1 MESLVSIIVPVYNG
15 EKVIERCLR
24 SLIGQTYENIE
35 IIVLNDGSS
44 DHTMQILNKYAE
56 HDRRVR
62 AIDKPNTGVSDTRN
76 MGLELASGELIQ
88 FVDSDDWL
96 PNDAT
101 EQLVQGM
108 RAGCE
113 MVICDYNRVVE
124 KNIIVKGHIPE
135 EGPISRTEFALYMMK
150 APANY
155 YYGVLWNKMFRMD
168 IIRKN
173 ELNFPKEIDWCE
185 DLRFNLEYLQYVKKV
200 YVLQKPLYYY
210 VYTKGSLAQSRT
222 DLIDNLRIRNFL
234 FEQYKALYESLDL
247 YDENKLRIRSFYID
261 FARDKNKQIKMIAG
275 IKKEDLSRETA
286 MEAVKDKIGDKIET
300 TKQKLGRPEVIS
312 KPAKKTTDK
321 TSAKKQGTAKASKK
335 AANVKKE
342 KQVRTAKRHSVKKTE
357 G

>member
-1 MESLVSIIVPVYNG
+1 MEPLVSIIVPVYNG
-15 EKVIERCLR
+15 EKVIERCIR
-24 SLIGQTYENIE
+24 SLVGQTYENIE
-35 IIVLNDGSS
+35 IIVLNDGSK
-44 DHTMQILNKYAE
+44 DHTMQILNKYE
-56 HDRRVR
+56 KLDSRVR
-62 AIDKPNTGVSDTRN
+62 VIDKPNSGVSDTRN
-76 MGLELASGELIQ
+76 QGLQLATGDYVQ

-101 EQLVQGM
+101 QQLVAGM
-108 RAGCE
+108 QQNCE
-113 MVICDYNRVVE
+113 MVICDYNRVVDN
-124 KNIIVKGHIPE
+124 NIIVKGHIPE

-173 ELNFPKEIDWCE
+173 ELDFPQEIDWCE
-185 DLRFNLEYLQYVKKV
+185 DLRFNLEYLQYVKQV

-210 VYTKGSLAQSRT
+210 VLTRGSLAQSRT
-222 DLIDNLRIRNFL
+222 DLIDNLRVRNFL

-286 MEAVKDKIGDKIET
+286 MEAVKDKIGDTIVT
-300 TKQKLGRPEVIS
+300 TKQKLGKPEVIS
-312 KPAKKTTDK
+312 KPAKK
-321 TSAKKQGTAKASKK
+321 SSL
-335 AANVKKE
+335 KKE
-342 KQVRTAKRHSVKKTE
+342 KE
-357 G
+357 

>member
-1 MESLVSIIVPVYNG
+1 MEPLVSIIVPVYNG
-15 EKVIERCLR
+15 EKVIERCIR
-24 SLIGQTYENIE
+24 SLVGQTYENIE
-35 IIVLNDGSS
+35 IIVLNDGSK
-44 DHTMQILNKYAE
+44 DHTMQILNKYE
-56 HDRRVR
+56 KLDSRVR
-62 AIDKPNTGVSDTRN
+62 VIDKPNSGVSDTRN
-76 MGLELASGELIQ
+76 QGLQLATGDYVQ

-101 EQLVQGM
+101 QQLVEGM
-108 RAGCE
+108 QQNCE
-113 MVICDYNRVVE
+113 MVICDYNRVVDN
-124 KNIIVKGHIPE
+124 NIIVKGHIPE

-173 ELNFPKEIDWCE
+173 ELDFPQEIDWCE
-185 DLRFNLEYLQYVKKV
+185 DLRFNLEYLQYVKQV

-210 VYTKGSLAQSRT
+210 VLTRGSLAQSRT
-222 DLIDNLRIRNFL
+222 DLIDNLRVRNFL

-286 MEAVKDKIGDKIET
+286 MEAVKDKIGDTIVT
-300 TKQKLGRPEVIS
+300 TKQKLGKPEVIS
-312 KPAKKTTDK
+312 KPAKK
-321 TSAKKQGTAKASKK
+321 SSL
-335 AANVKKE
+335 KKE
-342 KQVRTAKRHSVKKTE
+342 KE
-357 G
+357 

>member
-1 MESLVSIIVPVYNG
+1 MEPLVSIIVPVYNG
-15 EKVIERCLR
+15 EKVIERCIR
-24 SLIGQTYENIE
+24 SLVGQTYENIE
-35 IIVLNDGSS
+35 IIVLNDGSK
-44 DHTMQILNKYAE
+44 DHTMQILNKYE
-56 HDRRVR
+56 KLDSRVR
-62 AIDKPNTGVSDTRN
+62 VIDKPNSGVSDTRN
-76 MGLELASGELIQ
+76 QGLQLATGDYVQ

-101 EQLVQGM
+101 QQLVEGM
-108 RAGCE
+108 QQNCE
-113 MVICDYNRVVE
+113 MVICDYNRVVDN
-124 KNIIVKGHIPE
+124 NIIVKGHIPE

-173 ELNFPKEIDWCE
+173 ELDFPQEIDWCE
-185 DLRFNLEYLQYVKKV
+185 DLRFNLEYLQYVKQV

-210 VYTKGSLAQSRT
+210 VLTRGSLAQSRT
-222 DLIDNLRIRNFL
+222 DLIDNLRVRNFL

-286 MEAVKDKIGDKIET
+286 MEAVKDKIGDTIET
-300 TKQKLGRPEVIS
+300 TKQKLGKPEVIS
-312 KPAKKTTDK
+312 KPAKK
-321 TSAKKQGTAKASKK
+321 SSL
-335 AANVKKE
+335 KKE
-342 KQVRTAKRHSVKKTE
+342 KE
-357 G
+357 

>member
-1 MESLVSIIVPVYNG
+1 MEPLVSIIVPVYNG
-15 EKVIERCLR
+15 EKVIERCIR
-24 SLIGQTYENIE
+24 SLVGQTYENIE
-35 IIVLNDGSS
+35 IIVLNDGSK
-44 DHTMQILNKYAE
+44 DHTMQILNKYE
-56 HDRRVR
+56 KLDSRVR
-62 AIDKPNTGVSDTRN
+62 VIDKPNSGVSDTRN
-76 MGLELASGELIQ
+76 QGLQLATGDYVQ

-101 EQLVQGM
+101 QQLVAGM
-108 RAGCE
+108 QQNCE
-113 MVICDYNRVVE
+113 MVICDYNRVVDN
-124 KNIIVKGHIPE
+124 NIIVKGHIPE

-173 ELNFPKEIDWCE
+173 ELDFPQEIDWCE
-185 DLRFNLEYLQYVKKV
+185 DLRFNLEYLQYVKQV

-210 VYTKGSLAQSRT
+210 VLTRGSLAQSRT
-222 DLIDNLRIRNFL
+222 DLIDNLRVRNFL

-286 MEAVKDKIGDKIET
+286 MEAVKDKIGDTIET
-300 TKQKLGRPEVIS
+300 TKQKLGKPEVIS
-312 KPAKKTTDK
+312 KPAKK
-321 TSAKKQGTAKASKK
+321 SSL
-335 AANVKKE
+335 KKE
-342 KQVRTAKRHSVKKTE
+342 KE
-357 G
+357 